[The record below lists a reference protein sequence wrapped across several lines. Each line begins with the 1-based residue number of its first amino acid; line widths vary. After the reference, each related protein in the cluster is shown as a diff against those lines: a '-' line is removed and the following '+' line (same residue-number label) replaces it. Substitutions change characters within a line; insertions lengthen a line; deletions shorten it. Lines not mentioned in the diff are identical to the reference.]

1 MMGSK
6 ESSAAA
12 TVSTS
17 ASRGEEAAVF
27 WMGCTEGDVGRR
39 SDQSEGVADTL
50 NLPEE
55 GEQHHVVELE
65 NHNGWSASYSV
76 GTSQRTR

>member
-1 MMGSK
+1 MLQQQCLPLLQEGRK
-6 ESSAAA
+6 QRCSA
-12 TVSTS
+12 
-17 ASRGEEAAVF
+17 
-27 WMGCTEGDVGRR
+27 MGCTEGDVGRR

-55 GEQHHVVELE
+55 GEQHHVVELDQ
-65 NHNGWSASYSV
+65 NHNGWSVSYSV